1 MSKSKDTLYPDVRTF
16 VERQI
21 RWYHENK
28 RQLETLEMDLFPSII
43 SQYGHK
49 AGGGSDPEKRPTEDT
64 AIKIASDIYVFQLGV
79 SVNAV
84 REVYESLPDIDKELI
99 RLKYWDRRLT
109 ADGIAMRL
117 GISRPSVYVRLN
129 KILAEVAKRMGY
141 INF

>member
-1 MSKSKDTLYPDVRTF
+1 MSKSKDLYPDIRGF

-21 RWYHENK
+21 KYYHENK
-28 RQLETLEMDLFPSII
+28 RQLDTLQMDLFPSMI

-49 AGGGSDPEKRPTEDT
+49 GGGSPNTEKRPVEET
-64 AIKIASDIYVFQLGV
+64 AIKIASDLYIFQLGV
-79 SVNAV
+79 AVNAV
-84 REVYESLPDIDKELI
+84 TDVYEKLSDMDKELI

-129 KILAEVAKRMGY
+129 KIITEIAKRMGY